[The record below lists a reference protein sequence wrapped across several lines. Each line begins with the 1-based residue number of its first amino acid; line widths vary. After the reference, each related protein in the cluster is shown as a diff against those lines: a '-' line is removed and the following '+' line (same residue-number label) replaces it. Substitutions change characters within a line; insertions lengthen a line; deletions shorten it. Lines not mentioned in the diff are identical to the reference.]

1 MAVCNGAA
9 DRLQRHV
16 AQYFGDLL
24 TSSPDDDE
32 EADTTATSS
41 ATAHNLVKRLHR
53 TCPSILHSVI
63 PLLEAE
69 LRAEGIGPRLT
80 ATQTLGEMYAAEK
93 SGPELVKKYP
103 ATWNTWLNRKADM
116 APQVRLKCVEAIPPL
131 IANLPEVRD
140 AIEDLL
146 KGRIWD
152 PDEKVRAAT
161 CKVFSHLDYE
171 GALHHVSE
179 ALLREVAG
187 RGLDKKVCPLVLW
200 PEEISDCVF
209 QRIVRTEALNSIGKL
224 YGLAWPEMYVL

>member
-1 MAVCNGAA
+1 MTFQLAQPGYRLAVAVCNGAA

-24 TSSPDDDE
+24 TSSPDDDDDDD
-32 EADTTATSS
+32 ADTSATSS

-53 TCPSILHSVI
+53 ACPSILHSVI

-69 LRAEGIGPRLT
+69 LRVEGIGPRLI

-103 ATWNTWLNRKADM
+103 ATWATWLNRKSDVAV
-116 APQVRLKCVEAIPPL
+116 QVRLKCMEAIPPL
-131 IANLPEVRD
+131 IANLPETRD
-140 AIEDLL
+140 ALEDLL
-146 KGRIWD
+146 KAKILD

-161 CKVFSHLDYE
+161 CKVFAHLDYE

-179 ALLREVAG
+179 VLLREVAG
-187 RGLDKKVCPLVLW
+187 RGLDKKVC
-200 PEEISDCVF
+200 SM
-209 QRIVRTEALNSIGKL
+209 A
-224 YGLAWPEMYVL
+224 